1 MKNESDQADV
11 MVAVF
16 ALREAAQAHGRAE
29 AELGEARDAQ
39 ARDEL
44 LRKRLDMEAKTAR
57 AIDACSHCGRPH
69 ADDPCDEDRAS

>member
-1 MKNESDQADV
+1 

-29 AELGEARDAQ
+29 AKLEGVQDPG

-44 LRKRLDMEAKTAR
+44 LLKRLEMEAKTAR
-57 AIDACSHCGRPH
+57 AIDACTHCGRVH
-69 ADDPCDEDRAS
+69 ADDPCGSEDEAS